1 MTTLS
6 EKVTSALKH
15 PVTGFVSGLYLTGVG
30 MTAIRYLNN
39 NKEKHKNVSEKV
51 IFVSWLTGF
60 AGAATLL
67 LGGRTAYQI
76 LKNN

>member
-30 MTAIRYLNN
+30 ITAIRYLNN
-39 NKEKHKNVSEKV
+39 NKKNTKNVAEKV
-51 IFVSWLTGF
+51 FFVSCLTGF
-60 AGAATLL
+60 VGVTTIL
-67 LGGRTAYQI
+67 LGGRTAYQT

>member
-39 NKEKHKNVSEKV
+39 NGHGCSKP
-51 IFVSWLTGF
+51 
-60 AGAATLL
+60 
-67 LGGRTAYQI
+67 
-76 LKNN
+76 